1 MFVNEFFHLNE
12 EACEIITGM
21 KPQFGF
27 DGLGE
32 FLFYRTYSRKK
43 RNGKKET
50 WAECVIRVIN
60 GTFSIRKDWYTKNH
74 IPWVEEYWQQ
84 YALEMAI
91 SMFNMEWVPP
101 GRGLWMMGA
110 QFMYERG
117 SMALYNCAFTKL
129 TSDNFADDIYWLMD
143 CLMLGVGVGFEPTE
157 DPMPV
162 KEPIGSYRHLITDDR
177 EGWAL
182 SDKLIIQAFTV
193 PGTRMPIMDYGII
206 RPAGLPIAGFGG
218 ISSGPE
224 SLKRHHEF
232 IISCFRRHIAD
243 PNGYP
248 VFRLKADIANHNG
261 VCVVAGNVRRSA
273 ELMEGEVTN
282 ELFLNLK
289 DYEIYPDREA
299 YGWMSNNT
307 AKFYR
312 DEHFEMLG
320 EIAKRVIV
328 RGEPGVANLKNFP
341 FGRIGKKDRTRY
353 DNATGLNPCGEIT
366 LEHRETCNVV
376 ETCPTRCANVERW
389 YKACEFATVYA
400 SSVSLLPTH
409 QPSTNRVVARNRRI
423 GVGIIDYTGWRIH
436 ESQHRLIKYMRKGY
450 EIVTKTNRTLN
461 AEAGVPEAIKKTTIK
476 PGGTVPKLVGRTSGI
491 GYPTFGPTIRRVRL
505 QNNSTEAG
513 ILKAAGFQHEPL
525 KHEPDKTTVISWPIR
540 QGPAKPA
547 QEVTLW
553 EQALNLVTVQSEWA
567 DNAVSNTLYFRPKW
581 KCVKAH
587 MAKYTQLSPEHTVVE
602 GISVDKIVMK
612 HPSINAAFL
621 NKQKEVIIDNFR
633 LTMKWEND
641 LCVSAFEFVFD
652 PTHEENDIEP
662 VLSSVVPR
670 IKSLSLCPHMSPAIY
685 DQAPEEGI
693 TEQQYQELKKGLREI
708 DWSVLTND
716 DGILVESQD
725 AVGDK
730 YCDGP
735 QCELPINQEG
745 TKTI

>member
-1 MFVNEFFHLNE
+1 MFVKEFFHLNDD
-12 EACEIITGM
+12 ACEILQEMT
-21 KPQFGF
+21 PVFGYG
-27 DGLGE
+27 GLGE

-43 RNGKKET
+43 SNGKKET
-50 WAECVIRVIN
+50 WYDCVIRVIN
-60 GTFSIRKDWYTKNH
+60 GTFSIRKDWYIKNY
-74 IPWVEEYWQQ
+74 IPWDEEQMQQ

-91 SMFNMEWVPP
+91 SMFNMEWLPP

-129 TSDNFADDIYWLMD
+129 TSDNFGDDIYWLMD
-143 CLMLGVGVGFEPTE
+143 CLMLGVGVGFEPIDE
-157 DPMPV
+157 PMLV
-162 KEPIGSYRHLITDDR
+162 KEPIGSFRHIITDDR

-182 SDKLIIQAFTV
+182 SDKLLIAAFTV
-193 PGTRMPIMDYGII
+193 PGARLPILDYSII
-206 RPAGLPIAGFGG
+206 RPANLPIAGFGG

-224 SLKRHHEF
+224 PLKRHHEF
-232 IISCFRRHIAD
+232 IIGCFRRHIAD
-243 PNGYP
+243 PVGYP
-248 VFRLKADIANHNG
+248 IFRLKADIANHCG
-261 VCVVAGNVRRSA
+261 VTVVAGNVRRSA

-307 AKFYR
+307 AKFYK

-328 RGEPGVANLKNFP
+328 RGEPGVANLRNFP
-341 FGRIGKKDRTRY
+341 HGRIGKKDRTRY

-376 ETCPTRCANVERW
+376 ETCPTRCANIDRW
-389 YKACEFATVYA
+389 YKACEYATVYA
-400 SSVSLLPTH
+400 STVSLLPTH

-423 GVGIIDYTGWRIH
+423 GVGIIDYTGWRIA

-491 GYPTFGPTIRRVRL
+491 GYPTFNYTLRRIRV
-505 QNNSTEAG
+505 QNNSAEAG
-513 ILKAAGFQHEPL
+513 ILKAAGFHHEPL
-525 KHEPDKTTVISWPIR
+525 KQEPDKTIVISWPIL

-547 QEVTLW
+547 QEATLW
-553 EQALNLVTVQSEWA
+553 EQAINLVTVQSEWA

-581 KCVKAH
+581 KCTKAH
-587 MAKYTQLSPEHTVVE
+587 TAKYTSNGTCILVE
-602 GISVDKIVMK
+602 GIELRQIIMK
-612 HPSINAAFL
+612 HPQISAAYV
-621 NKQKEVIIDNFR
+621 NKLKEVIIDNYR
-633 LTMKWEND
+633 LTMKWED
-641 LCVSAFEFVFD
+641 DCCVAAFEFIFD
-652 PTHEENDIEP
+652 PTHEENDIES

-693 TEQQYQELKKGLREI
+693 TALQYEQLSENLKEI
-708 DWSVLTND
+708 DWSVLTSD
-716 DGILVESQD
+716 DSRIEIAE

-735 QCELPINQEG
+735 QCELPVNCEDQKAI
-745 TKTI
+745 I